1 MTRFLLRSALVA
13 GVLSPFAGTAVL
25 AHHGWSWAE
34 DAQIE
39 LTGTITAISF
49 APPHPSMQVQ
59 AGDGVWTV
67 ELSNPGK
74 TERSGFVEGV
84 AEVGDPVMLIGNR
97 SKDPDERRMKAVC
110 VIVGT
115 STYDIYPERIRT
127 D

>member
-13 GVLSPFAGTAVL
+13 GVLLPFAGTAFL
-25 AHHGWSWAE
+25 AHHGLSWAE

-97 SKDPDERRMKAVC
+97 SKDPDERRMKAVR

-115 STYDIYPERIRT
+115 RTYDIYPERIRT